1 MFPREKTLEAIT
13 QSEGKSRMSGEEAWS
28 WGQGWGGLEKNVNQ
42 ELIET
47 RIGDALETTNVKQ
60 GSANAT

>member
-1 MFPREKTLEAIT
+1 M
-13 QSEGKSRMSGEEAWS
+13 SREEAWS
-28 WGQGWGGLEKNVNQ
+28 WGRGWGGLEKNVNQ